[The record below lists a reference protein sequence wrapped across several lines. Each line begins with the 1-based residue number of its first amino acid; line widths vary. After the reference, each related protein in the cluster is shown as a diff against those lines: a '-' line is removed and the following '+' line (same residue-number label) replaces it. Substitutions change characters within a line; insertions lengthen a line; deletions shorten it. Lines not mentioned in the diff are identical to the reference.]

1 MIKKTP
7 ASVMSARF
15 HKGLAKIIVSMIQKL
30 STVDQQRIFDTVA
43 LSGGVFQNKTL
54 FEQVVTRL
62 ERDNFNVLTHKQ
74 VPAND
79 GGIALG
85 QAVIG
90 AARLVKNDRSQLC
103 V

>member
-1 MIKKTP
+1 
-7 ASVMSARF
+7 MSARF
-15 HKGLAKIIVSMIQKL
+15 HKGLARIIVTMIQKL
-30 STVDQQRIFDTVA
+30 SNRDEQRIIHTVA

-62 ERDNFNVLTHKQ
+62 EQDNFKVLTHKQ
-74 VPAND
+74 VPTND

-90 AARLVKNDRSQLC
+90 AARSLKNRRRSLC